1 MSEEVT
7 GVTLQVTEKA
17 VSTGLNA
24 ATRIAEMAARLFRE
38 LMAMSREHNAGRM
51 KNNTGSK
58 EKVRE
63 TDLAD
68 LKPGYADYKD
78 LVKSAQKRG
87 DALFRRCCISA
98 YIHRCCRGSGS
109 ATADTAYQNVVN
121 FFLVWIRR
129 VGALVALIGGI
140 MFGLSVKSNDSEQK
154 QAGILTMVAGFIV
167 FAIALGADMFD
178 LFT

>member
-78 LVKSAQKRG
+78 LVKSDQKSG
-87 DALFRRCCISA
+87 D
-98 YIHRCCRGSGS
+98 
-109 ATADTAYQNVVN
+109 TVVTSEHGMSREDMKAVSRKAKKYGIPVAFKN
-121 FFLVWIRR
+121 PK
-129 VGALVALIGGI
+129 GQDNALV
-140 MFGLSVKSNDSEQK
+140 D
-154 QAGILTMVAGFIV
+154 
-167 FAIALGADMFD
+167 
-178 LFT
+178 

>member
-1 MSEEVT
+1 MKKT
-7 GVTLQVTEKA
+7 IR
-17 VSTGLNA
+17 TGLFA
-24 ATRIAEMAARLFRE
+24 AF
-38 LMAMSREHNAGRM
+38 LMAILFSFCAVPASAAEIDTVAAPASVSMSADAVQPLMMPAAAAIPSPDTILLAAAPPAAGG
-51 KNNTGSK
+51 GS
-58 EKVRE
+58 
-63 TDLAD
+63 
-68 LKPGYADYKD
+68 
-78 LVKSAQKRG
+78 
-87 DALFRRCCISA
+87 
-98 YIHRCCRGSGS
+98 GSGS

-140 MFGLSVKSNDSEQK
+140 MFGLSVKNNDGEQK